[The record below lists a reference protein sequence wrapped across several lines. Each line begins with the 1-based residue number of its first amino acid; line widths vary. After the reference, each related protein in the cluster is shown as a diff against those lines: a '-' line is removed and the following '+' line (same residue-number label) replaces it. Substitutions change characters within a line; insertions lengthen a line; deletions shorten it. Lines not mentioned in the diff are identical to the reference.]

1 MLEQPTFYDSGMLT
15 DRFHSAKPP
24 LQYIIPVQY
33 NFWRLFYRLLKGKK
47 IYLDSHL
54 EFVFVH
60 IKQEPGAN

>member
-47 IYLDSHL
+47 ICYFGKST
-54 EFVFVH
+54 
-60 IKQEPGAN
+60 